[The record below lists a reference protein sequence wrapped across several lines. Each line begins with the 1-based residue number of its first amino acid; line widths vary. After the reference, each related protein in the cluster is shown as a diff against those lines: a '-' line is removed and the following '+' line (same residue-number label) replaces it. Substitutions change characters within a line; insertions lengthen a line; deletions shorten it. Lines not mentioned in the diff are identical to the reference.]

1 MTIDP
6 IHASTAGIERPTP
19 EKKLHAVPI
28 PRSADS
34 GNTSLSNGSKVEI
47 AKPSATP
54 APLLIPEHEVK
65 VILDTRGAATL
76 VYQVLDKESGDVVL
90 QVPTAEHLRGIHE
103 TQELLQQINA
113 RGRNPSVDEAAA
125 TAAIVEENKNG
136 NKF

>member
-19 EKKLHAVPI
+19 ERKLHAVPI

-34 GNTSLSNGSKVEI
+34 GNASLANSSRVEI

-103 TQELLQQINA
+103 SQELLQRINA
-113 RGRNPSVDEAAA
+113 RGKTPSVEETAAA
-125 TAAIVEENKNG
+125 TAKPEENKDG